1 LATCTVWLAID
12 DATVENGCLR
22 FIKGS
27 HIDQKLKSHNINNDQ
42 NLTLNQELMK
52 EEYEDGTE
60 RLKIFNELIDSFSYI
75 VSINNSVISLSL
87 DVARK
92 QLEEALIKLDGE

>member
-1 LATCTVWLAID
+1 
-12 DATVENGCLR
+12 
-22 FIKGS
+22 
-27 HIDQKLKSHNINNDQ
+27 
-42 NLTLNQELMK
+42 MK

-92 QLEEALIKLDGE
+92 QLEEAFDRIGMVKKDEK